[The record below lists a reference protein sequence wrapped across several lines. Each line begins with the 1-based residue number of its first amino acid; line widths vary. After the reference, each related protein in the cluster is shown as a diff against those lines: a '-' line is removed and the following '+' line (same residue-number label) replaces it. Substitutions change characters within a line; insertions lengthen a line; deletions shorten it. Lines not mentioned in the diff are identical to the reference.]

1 MISVLGQFRNGLRV
15 RGTIRSLK
23 DESKVTT
30 MRALLPR
37 IELVEADRTGRP
49 RQPDRSE
56 KFYSIT
62 IANGAPLGTPRSE
75 LARSSAK
82 IK

>member
-1 MISVLGQFRNGLRV
+1 M
-15 RGTIRSLK
+15 
-23 DESKVTT
+23 ESMLQHGWIK
-30 MRALLPR
+30 P
-37 IELVEADRTGRP
+37 GRP
-49 RQPDRSE
+49 RQRDRSE

>member
-37 IELVEADRTGRP
+37 IELVEADRTGGAVRGTEHLMRVRHWCP
-49 RQPDRSE
+49 GDASA
-56 KFYSIT
+56 SIC
-62 IANGAPLGTPRSE
+62 
-75 LARSSAK
+75 
-82 IK
+82 

>member
-1 MISVLGQFRNGLRV
+1 M
-15 RGTIRSLK
+15 
-23 DESKVTT
+23 TT

-49 RQPDRSE
+49 RQRDRSE

-62 IANGAPLGTPRSE
+62 IANGAPLRAPRSE